1 MGIDRKDID
10 KKYKWK
16 IDIMYQ
22 NQEAIDKDIEKVKEF
37 ISKIKEY
44 KGRLSEKKDNLY
56 NALNISEK
64 ASRLLQNLYVYT
76 HMKQHEDT
84 RINSNQSIATK
95 IEMLSTEL
103 SMATSYMIPE
113 IISIDENKLKEFLND
128 EKLKFY
134 KKYID
139 DILRE
144 KPHTLSETEEEIL
157 AATSDL
163 SNIPEN
169 VYDMLS
175 FADLEFPEI
184 DDEDA

>member
-16 IDIMYQ
+16 IDIMYP

-44 KGRLSEKKDNLY
+44 KGRLSEIKDNLY

-113 IISIDENKLKEFLND
+113 IISID
-128 EKLKFY
+128 
-134 KKYID
+134 
-139 DILRE
+139 
-144 KPHTLSETEEEIL
+144 
-157 AATSDL
+157 
-163 SNIPEN
+163 
-169 VYDMLS
+169 
-175 FADLEFPEI
+175 
-184 DDEDA
+184 